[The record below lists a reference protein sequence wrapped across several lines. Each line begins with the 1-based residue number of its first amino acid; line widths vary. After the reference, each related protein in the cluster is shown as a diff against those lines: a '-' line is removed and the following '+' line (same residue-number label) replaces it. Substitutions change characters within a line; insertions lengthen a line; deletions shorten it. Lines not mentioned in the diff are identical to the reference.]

1 MSPYEAMRIA
11 NERELDLI
19 EIVPNSVPPVCKIM
33 DFGKYQYDKTK
44 KEKLQRKH
52 QHSVQVKELRF
63 HLQIDT
69 HDFEFK
75 MRHARHFI
83 EEGNKVKIVVVFRGR
98 QKIYKDQGNDMLKKI
113 NEQLSDIAK
122 TEQENKENK
131 MEGNQIIVVYIPD
144 KSRKQSKKI
153 EENLKTKTE

>member
-1 MSPYEAMRIA
+1 
-11 NERELDLI
+11 
-19 EIVPNSVPPVCKIM
+19 
-33 DFGKYQYDKTK
+33 
-44 KEKLQRKH
+44 
-52 QHSVQVKELRF
+52 
-63 HLQIDT
+63 
-69 HDFEFK
+69 
-75 MRHARHFI
+75 
-83 EEGNKVKIVVVFRGR
+83 
-98 QKIYKDQGNDMLKKI
+98 MLKKI